1 MQSELFSKT
10 CKICQQF
17 KKIKTIYGHLPP
29 NNIAEL
35 KTWDL
40 VHVDLIGPYSKS
52 IIQQHPDSTIIR
64 NNDIMTCT
72 MMIEPATVWFKIV
85 NIRKFNLDEVT
96 SGNNEFIDR
105 SSASVNNTWL
115 FRYPHPRKVL
125 FDNGSEFKRDF
136 ATFLKEFN
144 IKLILTSSNNP
155 QANAPV
161 ERVH

>member
-1 MQSELFSKT
+1 
-10 CKICQQF
+10 
-17 KKIKTIYGHLPP
+17 
-29 NNIAEL
+29 
-35 KTWDL
+35 
-40 VHVDLIGPYSKS
+40 
-52 IIQQHPDSTIIR
+52 
-64 NNDIMTCT
+64 
-72 MMIEPATVWFKIV
+72 MIEPATVWFKIV

-96 SGNNEFIDR
+96 AGNNEFIDR

-115 FRYPHPRKVL
+115 FRYPHPRKVV

-136 ATFLKEFN
+136 TTLLKEFN